1 MRIILDRCLPRSGP
15 TRDEH
20 AGHRV
25 DGGDCI
31 AARTAS
37 AHITTMHSASETNRM
52 RARIVAAVLTMLLL
66 PGVMTGCSGLDP
78 NVHADSLAASAG
90 LIREQVD
97 SGGFVLTAFAR
108 ISRVDQ
114 PLTVYIEGD
123 GYAWL
128 SRSMPSPDPTPH
140 QAMGL
145 ALAAAD
151 ASSNVAYLAR
161 PCQFTP
167 MSLNPRCGIP
177 YWTGKRF
184 APEVVASLNGAV
196 DRFLARLDPQAG
208 QRARRVNLVGY
219 SGGGALAVLVAAR
232 RTDVASIRTVAGN
245 LDDEYVNRL
254 HGVSPMPESDNAI
267 EVAARVATIAQ
278 IHFAGADDTVVP
290 PVVAQRFVEREGR
303 QCAQVRTVP
312 GASHDSDWAARWP
325 ALLAIRPACAEMGKE
340 GR

>member
-1 MRIILDRCLPRSGP
+1 MTMVR
-15 TRDEH
+15 
-20 AGHRV
+20 
-25 DGGDCI
+25 
-31 AARTAS
+31 RT
-37 AHITTMHSASETNRM
+37 SESKGM
-52 RARIVAAVLTMLLL
+52 RARIAAAVLAMLLL
-66 PGVMTGCSGLDP
+66 PGAMTGCTGLDP

-97 SGGFVLTAFAR
+97 AGGFVLTAFAR
-108 ISRVDQ
+108 ISRPDQ

-123 GYAWL
+123 GYAWM

-151 ASSNVAYLAR
+151 GSANVVYLAR

-196 DRFLARLDPQAG
+196 DRFLARLNPQPG
-208 QRARRVNLVGY
+208 QRAHRLNLVGY

-232 RTDVASIRTVAGN
+232 RTDVVSIRTVAGN

-254 HGVSPMPESDNAI
+254 HGVSPMPESENAI
-267 EVAARVATIAQ
+267 DVAARVAAIAQ
-278 IHFAGADDTVVP
+278 IHFTGADDTVVP
-290 PVVAQRFVEREGR
+290 PEVAQRFVEREGA

-312 GASHDSDWAARWP
+312 GVGHDGDWAARWP
-325 ALLAIRPACAEMGKE
+325 ALLAIRPTCVERSMGAT
-340 GR
+340 